1 MPKRRP
7 PVGRP
12 RTSPLTRAEQLR
24 AAKRT
29 QRARQRAAGI
39 RLIEVAL
46 HKAQVERW
54 RAAAASPRFREELD
68 RLLDAMAVDRT
79 AWPVLREL
87 TWNRSDRWIPAD
99 EALRLYERNWRHVDA
114 ASIGDEEAK
123 LIQRLA
129 DRFAGGV
136 FNG

>member
-1 MPKRRP
+1 MPKRRAP
-7 PVGRP
+7 GRP
-12 RTSPLTRAEQLR
+12 RTSPLTRTEQLR
-24 AAKRT
+24 AAKRA
-29 QRARQRAAGI
+29 QRARQRAAGA
-39 RLIEVAL
+39 RPVELVLPE
-46 HKAQVERW
+46 AQAARW
-54 RAAAASPRFREELD
+54 RAASAGVRFREELHRFIED
-68 RLLDAMAVDRT
+68 MVVDRT
-79 AWPVLREL
+79 AWPVLRSL

-114 ASIGDEEAK
+114 RELRENEAA

>member
-1 MPKRRP
+1 MTKPRLA
-7 PVGRP
+7 GRP

-39 RLIEVAL
+39 RPVEIPL
-46 HKAQVERW
+46 HKVQAQRW
-54 RAAAASPRFREELD
+54 RAAAASPRFRAELD
-68 RLLDAMAVDRT
+68 RLLEAMAVDRT

-99 EALRLYERNWRHVDA
+99 EALRLYERNWRHVDT
-114 ASIGDEEAK
+114 ASIGEAEAK
-123 LIQRLA
+123 LIQDLA

>member
-1 MPKRRP
+1 MPKRR

-12 RTSPLTRAEQLR
+12 RTSLLTRAEQLR
-24 AAKRT
+24 ASTRT
-29 QRARQRAAGI
+29 QRARLRAAGI
-39 RLIEVAL
+39 RSVEVTL
-46 HKAQVERW
+46 QHAQAERW
-54 RAAAASPRFREELD
+54 RAAAASPRFRSELD
-68 RLLDAMAVDRT
+68 RLLDEMAVDRT

-99 EALRLYERNWRHVDA
+99 EALGLYERNWRHVDTA
-114 ASIGDEEAK
+114 RLGEDEAR

>member
-1 MPKRRP
+1 MPKPRP
-7 PVGRP
+7 AGRP

-24 AAKRT
+24 ASKRT

-39 RLIEVAL
+39 RSVEVTL
-46 HKAQVERW
+46 HKAQAERW
-54 RAAAASPRFREELD
+54 RAAAASPRFLPELD
-68 RLLDAMAVDRT
+68 RLLDEMAVDRT
-79 AWPVLREL
+79 AWPVLRAL

-99 EALRLYERNWRHVDA
+99 EALGLYERNWRHADTPGM
-114 ASIGDEEAK
+114 SEDEAK